1 MPAIEL
7 RGIHNY
13 ACRGVNLQVLPGE
26 LLVLLG
32 PNGAGKTTL
41 LNIIAGLI
49 EYEGAVLFD
58 GVSVDGLPPQ
68 RRGVGYLFQ
77 DLVLFPHLDVA
88 SNIAY
93 GLRARG
99 WSQEKAEARVE
110 ELLRLMRIEHLASRY
125 PRHLSGGE
133 MQRVAL
139 ARALAPSPRIL
150 LLDEPLNSLDLQ
162 TSKYLRVELK
172 QLQRRLGITTLYVT
186 HELAEAE
193 EVADRLAIIQ
203 EGRIE
208 QVGKPEEVFF
218 WPANEKVAAFIGA
231 PNILQ
236 CNSTRSLGHGLVEVS
251 CGGLPIVV
259 PHEGNAVRRIALF
272 PWDIYVSPM
281 RPPGPDV
288 NRFEGTISS
297 MQVSLESGRLTVK
310 VGTHQLV
317 AELPHHIFESLGLR
331 VGQKVFLIFK
341 LKKIKVCE
349 DAGQY
354 KTSEVSG
361 GASQVRA
368 MPYCRRFLSCKG
380 HTRPRRSG
388 MGGRS
393 DV

>member
-1 MPAIEL
+1 MTAIEL
-7 RGIHNY
+7 RDIRNY
-13 ACRGVNLQVLPGE
+13 ACCGIDLEVLSGE

-41 LNIIAGLI
+41 LNVIAGLV
-49 EYEGAVLFD
+49 EYEGTVLFD
-58 GVSVDGLPPQ
+58 GVSVDRLPPQ

-77 DLVLFPHLDVA
+77 NLVLFPHLDVA

-93 GLRARG
+93 GLRAQG
-99 WSQEKAEARVE
+99 WTRERAEARVE
-110 ELLRLMRIEHLASRY
+110 ELLGLMRIGHLASRY

-139 ARALAPSPRIL
+139 ARALAPYPRIL
-150 LLDEPLNSLDLQ
+150 LLDEPLSSLDVP

-193 EVADRLAIIQ
+193 EVADRIAVIQ

-236 CNSTRSLGHGLVEVS
+236 CDSTRSLGHGLVEVS
-251 CGGLPIVV
+251 CGGLSIVI

-272 PWDIYVSPM
+272 PRDIYVSPM

-288 NRFEGTISS
+288 NRFEGTIFDIRA
-297 MQVSLESGRLTVK
+297 SLESVRLTVE
-310 VGTHQLV
+310 VGANQLV
-317 AELPHHIFESLGLR
+317 AELPHHIFERLGLE
-331 VGQKVFLIFK
+331 VGQRVFLILK

-349 DAGQY
+349 DAGQ
-354 KTSEVSG
+354 
-361 GASQVRA
+361 
-368 MPYCRRFLSCKG
+368 
-380 HTRPRRSG
+380 
-388 MGGRS
+388 
-393 DV
+393 

>member
-1 MPAIEL
+1 MTAIEL
-7 RGIHNY
+7 RDIRNY
-13 ACRGVNLQVLPGE
+13 ACCGIDLEVLSGE

-41 LNIIAGLI
+41 LNVIAGLV
-49 EYEGAVLFD
+49 EYEGTVLFD
-58 GVSVDGLPPQ
+58 GVSVDRLPPQ

-77 DLVLFPHLDVA
+77 NLVLFPHLDVA

-93 GLRARG
+93 GLRAQG
-99 WSQEKAEARVE
+99 WTRERAEARVE
-110 ELLRLMRIEHLASRY
+110 ELLRLMRIGHLASRY

-139 ARALAPSPRIL
+139 ARALAPYPRIL
-150 LLDEPLNSLDLQ
+150 LLDEPLSSLDVP

-193 EVADRLAIIQ
+193 EVADRIAVIQ

-236 CNSTRSLGHGLVEVS
+236 CDSTRSLGHGLVEVS
-251 CGGLPIVV
+251 CGGLSIVI

-272 PWDIYVSPM
+272 PRDIYVSPM

-288 NRFEGTISS
+288 NRFEGTIFDIRA
-297 MQVSLESGRLTVK
+297 SLESVRLTVE
-310 VGTHQLV
+310 VGANQLV
-317 AELPHHIFESLGLR
+317 AELPHHIFERLGLE
-331 VGQKVFLIFK
+331 VGQRVFLILK

-349 DAGQY
+349 DAGQ
-354 KTSEVSG
+354 
-361 GASQVRA
+361 
-368 MPYCRRFLSCKG
+368 
-380 HTRPRRSG
+380 
-388 MGGRS
+388 
-393 DV
+393 